1 MVQCVS
7 MAKKLLK
14 KAEVAAPPAEAEF
27 KAGPVAFGAGFTQ
40 HQNKAYQNKRLSRA
54 GEDHLVR
61 KRPPAVFGAGFTQA
75 LAREIVKNLVTIG
88 QFTARPFQHRQKP
101 NGKPPDFGLQPT
113 LVDTSVLIDG
123 RILPIVNSGFFSGTL
138 LIPQFILG
146 EVQHIA
152 DSSDPI
158 RRAKG
163 RRGLDVAGKLKGQK
177 VNASVKTRVIGDDVP
192 DTHEAD
198 HKLITL
204 AKRYQRQ
211 HVRLLTVDF
220 NLAQLARAQGIKV
233 LNINDLAQALKVA
246 IVPGEELTIKITHA
260 GKERNQGVG
269 YLQDGT
275 MVVVDQANTRVGEE
289 VVVIVT
295 KIHQTPAGQLF
306 FARLK

>member
-1 MVQCVS
+1 MWYNGTP
-7 MAKKLLK
+7 MAKKSLK
-14 KAEVAAPPAEAEF
+14 KGDVAAAPAEAEL
-27 KAGPVAFGAGFTQ
+27 KAGPM
-40 HQNKAYQNKRLSRA
+40 
-54 GEDHLVR
+54 
-61 KRPPAVFGAGFTQA
+61 AVGAGFTQA

-88 QFTARPFQHRQKP
+88 QFTARPFQHRPKP

-152 DSSDPI
+152 DSPDPI

-163 RRGLDVAGKLKGQK
+163 RRGLDVAGKIRGQK
-177 VNASVKTRVIGDDVP
+177 ANPTVKARVIGDDVAE
-192 DTHEAD
+192 TSEAD
-198 HKLITL
+198 HKLIAL
-204 AKRYQRQ
+204 AKRYRGM
-211 HVRLLTVDF
+211 RMLTVDF

-233 LNINDLAQALKVA
+233 LNVNDLAQALKVPL
-246 IVPGEELTIKITHA
+246 VPGEELTIKITHA
-260 GKERNQGVG
+260 GKERDQGVG
-269 YLQDGT
+269 YLPDGT
-275 MVVVDQANTRVGEE
+275 MVVVDRASVRVGED